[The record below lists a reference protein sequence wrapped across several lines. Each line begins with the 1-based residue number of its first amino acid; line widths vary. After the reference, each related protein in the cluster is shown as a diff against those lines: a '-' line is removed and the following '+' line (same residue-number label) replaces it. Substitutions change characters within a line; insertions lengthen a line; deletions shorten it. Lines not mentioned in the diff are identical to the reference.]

1 MTIDITKIQG
11 ILEQLSTV
19 HNNRP
24 DTKLSVIQYTVA
36 KALAFDAPIPTQVV
50 FSPRSYYLE
59 NIARPLE
66 AQLSA
71 VNEVV
76 VLNFT
81 VAAEMAYRIWLAR
94 YKLVFD
100 PQASD
105 DVQLYKVLNGKS
117 ILDAAT
123 QEGFNRSEQNVNC
136 DIDYVVKQ
144 LVGLFTLDEVP
155 LV

>member
-1 MTIDITKIQG
+1 MPINITKIQG

-19 HNNRP
+19 HNNRA
-24 DTKLSVIQYTVA
+24 DAKLPVIQYVVA

-50 FSPRSYYLE
+50 ISPRSYYLE

-100 PQASD
+100 PQVSD
-105 DVQLYKVLNGKS
+105 DIDLYKALNGKS
-117 ILDAAT
+117 VLDAAT
-123 QEGFNRSEQNVNC
+123 QDGFNRSEQNVNC
-136 DIDYVVKQ
+136 DIAYVVRQ
-144 LVGLFTLDEVP
+144 LIELFTLDEVP
-155 LV
+155 AV

>member
-50 FSPRSYYLE
+50 ISPRSYYLE

-105 DVQLYKVLNGKS
+105 DIQL
-117 ILDAAT
+117 
-123 QEGFNRSEQNVNC
+123 
-136 DIDYVVKQ
+136 
-144 LVGLFTLDEVP
+144 
-155 LV
+155 

>member
-50 FSPRSYYLE
+50 ISPRSYYLE

-71 VNEVV
+71 VMVV
-76 VLNFT
+76 VF
-81 VAAEMAYRIWLAR
+81 MM
-94 YKLVFD
+94 
-100 PQASD
+100 
-105 DVQLYKVLNGKS
+105 
-117 ILDAAT
+117 
-123 QEGFNRSEQNVNC
+123 
-136 DIDYVVKQ
+136 
-144 LVGLFTLDEVP
+144 LFVEFVIA
-155 LV
+155 